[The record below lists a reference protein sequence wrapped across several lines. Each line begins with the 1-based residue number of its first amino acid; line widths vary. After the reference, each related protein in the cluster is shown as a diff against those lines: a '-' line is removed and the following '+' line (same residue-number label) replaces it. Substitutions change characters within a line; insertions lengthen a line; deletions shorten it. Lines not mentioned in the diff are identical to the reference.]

1 MFSKLP
7 PRTDTSFTRSRKS
20 LRCRLAGGY
29 TMVEMLAVI
38 SVVAVLSG
46 ISIPAMQSPTAAV
59 SLSTSAREFSNLISL
74 ARSEAIARH
83 TVIRFAVA
91 NDVKDGSNTQMRK
104 ASLWE
109 WNDESQKY
117 VQLTAWQKLPEGV
130 AVEPELPEYIRSAS
144 YAQADGASVR
154 GAYVTEESGDTPF
167 TTPDGDTRMSYIEF
181 LPSGTARVA
190 DRSDRNRNAIF
201 VLAPA
206 SVNPDGS
213 LLYHQGREAAN
224 WAQVNVDTLTGRVRL
239 YRP

>member
-7 PRTDTSFTRSRKS
+7 PRADTTSTRSRKS

-46 ISIPAMQSPTAAV
+46 ISIPAMQSPTAAA

-83 TVIRFAVA
+83 TVVRFAVA
-91 NDVKDGSNTQMRK
+91 NEVNDGSSTQLRK

-117 VQLTAWQKLPEGV
+117 VQITAWQKLPEGV
-130 AVEPELPEYIRSAS
+130 AVEPGLPEYIRSSS

-154 GAYVTEESGDTPF
+154 GDYVIEATGDPGF
-167 TTPDGDTRMSYIEF
+167 ATPDGDARMRYVEF
-181 LPSGTARVA
+181 LPSGTARVPGGTG
-190 DRSDRNRNAIF
+190 RNALF

>member
-7 PRTDTSFTRSRKS
+7 SRTHTSLIRSRKS

-29 TMVEMLAVI
+29 TMVEMLVVI
-38 SVVAVLSG
+38 SVVALLSG
-46 ISIPAMQSPTAAV
+46 ISIPAMQSPTGAA
-59 SLSTSAREFSNLISL
+59 SLSTSAREFSNLITL

-83 TVIRFAVA
+83 NVVRFAVA
-91 NDVKDGSNTQMRK
+91 TDVKDGSNSQLRK

-109 WNDESQKY
+109 WNDETQKY
-117 VQLTAWQKLPEGV
+117 VQLTAWQKLPDGV
-130 AVEPELPEYIRSAS
+130 ALEPVLPEYIRSAG

-154 GAYVTEESGDTPF
+154 GDYVAEEVGDSYF
-167 TTPDGDTRMSYIEF
+167 TSPDGETRMRYVEF
-181 LPSGTARVA
+181 LPSGTARIA
-190 DRSDRNRNAIF
+190 DGANGKRNAIF

>member
-83 TVIRFAVA
+83 TVVRFAVA
-91 NDVKDGSNTQMRK
+91 TEVRDGSNTQLRK
-104 ASLWE
+104 ASLWA
-109 WNDESQKY
+109 WSDESQNY

-130 AVEPELPEYIRSAS
+130 ALEPALPEYIRSSS

-154 GAYVTEESGDTPF
+154 GDYVTTQVGGASF
-167 TTPDGDTRMSYIEF
+167 ASPDGDTKMHYVEF
-181 LPSGTARVA
+181 LPSGTARVPG
-190 DRSDRNRNAIF
+190 SSGRNALF

-213 LLYHQGREAAN
+213 YLYHQGREAAN